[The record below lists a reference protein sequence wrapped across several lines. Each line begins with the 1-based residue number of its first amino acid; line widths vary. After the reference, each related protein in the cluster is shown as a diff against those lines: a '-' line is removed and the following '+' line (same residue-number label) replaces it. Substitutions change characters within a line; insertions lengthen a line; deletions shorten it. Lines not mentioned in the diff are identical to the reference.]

1 MREAGI
7 TDFGRRGLFALG
19 AAAIGAGKAR
29 AAEDVLARVKAA
41 GVLRVGTETQF
52 APFDFLDNGKA
63 AGLNYDVFA
72 ALGADMGLKIEFVA
86 LPWESVLPGLD
97 AGKFDMVA
105 GPATITKA
113 RMERFRFTPPVAE
126 ATCGLL
132 KKAGDTTLNKPE
144 DMAGKAIGSGKATSQ
159 LEQLKKYSAS
169 LATPATVREYVDFS
183 QAYADLAAGRI
194 VAVANSL
201 PNIAYVVAQRPDTFA
216 LVSAPFGEKSYFGYI
231 GRKDPEYAGLMDAV
245 DAAVLRMKAD
255 GRLAALQQKWFK
267 TTFET
272 PERVTSPAV

>member
-1 MREAGI
+1 M

-19 AAAIGAGKAR
+19 AAAAIGAGKAQ

-63 AGLNYDVFA
+63 SGLNYDVFA

-132 KKAGDTTLNKPE
+132 KKTSDTTLNKPE

-159 LEQLKKYSAS
+159 LEQLKKYSAT

-201 PNIAYVVAQRPDTFA
+201 PNIAYVAAQRPETFA
-216 LVSAPFGEKSYFGYI
+216 LVSTPFGEKSYFGYI

-245 DAAVLRMKAD
+245 DAAVLKMKAD